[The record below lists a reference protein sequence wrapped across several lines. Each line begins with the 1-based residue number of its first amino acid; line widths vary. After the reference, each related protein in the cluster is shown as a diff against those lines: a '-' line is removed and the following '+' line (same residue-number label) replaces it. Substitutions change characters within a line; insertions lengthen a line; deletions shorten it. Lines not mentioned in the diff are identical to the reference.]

1 MVCTQNK
8 NPKDPKAKEQA
19 DCSLYLKE
27 SEDDPNPRKVP
38 FNPCFEENVDN
49 TVRTY
54 CDTLCPDAD
63 TVYRIFVRPQNHKT
77 CHSHLTYRLERREGR
92 HLMWR
97 SGK

>member
-38 FNPCFEENVDN
+38 FNPCFEVGERQKLPENL
-49 TVRTY
+49 TVTRNF
-54 CDTLCPDAD
+54 ASE
-63 TVYRIFVRPQNHKT
+63 N
-77 CHSHLTYRLERREGR
+77 
-92 HLMWR
+92 
-97 SGK
+97 